1 MLNNQITVIIPPGII
16 DSLILQCVEDFHQC
30 STSPDFLL
38 WEMFHYLLPS
48 NGFMLSDNKE
58 RLTADFQALINLV
71 QQIQIIKS
79 CKS

>member
-1 MLNNQITVIIPPGII
+1 MLTNQITVVIPPGIK
-16 DSLILQCVEDFHQC
+16 DTLLLQCVEEFHQM
-30 STSPDFLL
+30 SEQPDFLL

-48 NGFMLSDNKE
+48 NGFMLSDNKS
-58 RLTADFQALINLV
+58 RLTTDFQALITLV